1 MPNWWSVKGWTSE
14 REGKRSEQSALERT
28 MIMIIHTKKEES
40 HLTIMLEGELNT
52 PAAAQFEASYEQNRS
67 GINDVA
73 IDLQNLTYITS
84 AGLRVLLAI
93 RQDMD
98 DVNGTM
104 TVCHVPNDIMEVFD
118 VAGFSTFLNIQ

>member
-1 MPNWWSVKGWTSE
+1 
-14 REGKRSEQSALERT
+14 
-28 MIMIIHTKKEES
+28 MIIQSKKEES
-40 HLTIMLEGELNT
+40 RLTITLEGELNT
-52 PAAAQFEASYEQNRS
+52 PAAGQFEAFYEQNRS
-67 GINDVA
+67 GVNDVA
-73 IDLQNLTYITS
+73 IDMQKLTYITS

-104 TVCHVPNDIMEVFD
+104 TVYHVPDEIMEVFD

>member
-1 MPNWWSVKGWTSE
+1 
-14 REGKRSEQSALERT
+14 

-104 TVCHVPNDIMEVFD
+104 TVYHVPDDIMDVFD

>member
-1 MPNWWSVKGWTSE
+1 
-14 REGKRSEQSALERT
+14 

-40 HLTIMLEGELNT
+40 HMTIMLEGELNT
-52 PAAAQFEASYEQNRS
+52 PAAAQFEASYEQNKS
-67 GINDVA
+67 GINEVS
-73 IDLQNLTYITS
+73 IDMQKLTYITS

-98 DVNGTM
+98 DVNGQM
-104 TVCHVPNDIMEVFD
+104 IVYQVPDEIMDVFE